1 MTSRWWF
8 ELYTCTGTRTRA
20 QRRSQ
25 SSLGAAPALDPP
37 QLGPGGA
44 GGPRVCGQ
52 VGQAGLQ
59 EHRPHASD
67 FAGEQLVE
75 MVEEDEQCDLGEL
88 GSSSS
93 SSATSATKGRRASRE
108 RRAERRDAR
117 VETRAGLC
125 FRLGCRRRRPV
136 YRICLNW
143 LYRESLGESGES
155 EGLFPVGSNSGSWH
169 LKNPIALILRFQWS
183 EFSDLAVRSLIGPPE
198 DLLGK

>member
-1 MTSRWWF
+1 MNVENDINRNVVFIINKGVCGS
-8 ELYTCTGTRTRA
+8 
-20 QRRSQ
+20 RRSWRTP
-25 SSLGAAPALDPP
+25 SLWSGWAGRAPGT
-37 QLGPGGA
+37 QT
-44 GGPRVCGQ
+44 
-52 VGQAGLQ
+52 
-59 EHRPHASD
+59 ASD

-169 LKNPIALILRFQWS
+169 LKNPTALILRFQWS